1 MSWTTG
7 QLYLRRDAMVQF
19 GCHGRSWETR
29 QSLSLKSRRCVEC
42 VASVLYPVLPCID
55 YQLLRFLWSRSDR
68 FQGLCE
74 VPPSCSLVS
83 FRRCGLSHTSL
94 GSWPLIVKSIKA
106 YQVKWLE
113 INGAFLTFPLLRYRY
128 CHCLT
133 WNQEFILVHG
143 LGDLAVESDCPIS
156 IAYWEVFEINFFA
169 LFELSGRLLTEW
181 VLDNVYLLIEPFNP
195 MTLRDLGEELAGSS
209 PTFGCC
215 MEEPLRVRRLE

>member
-94 GSWPLIVKSIKA
+94 RSWPLIVKSKKHTKLSDLRLMEPSWLSHSSAIATAIALLGIKSSSLYMVLVTLPSRVTA
-106 YQVKWLE
+106 QYRSLTE
-113 INGAFLTFPLLRYRY
+113 RFLKSTFSP
-128 CHCLT
+128 CLS
-133 WNQEFILVHG
+133 LV
-143 LGDLAVESDCPIS
+143 AACS
-156 IAYWEVFEINFFA
+156 
-169 LFELSGRLLTEW
+169 LSGCSIT
-181 VLDNVYLLIEPFNP
+181 
-195 MTLRDLGEELAGSS
+195 S
-209 PTFGCC
+209 TF
-215 MEEPLRVRRLE
+215 L